1 MKKKGWLKKIESSY
15 GNALKRTLRYRHFVL
30 FLFVSLAVGAGF
42 LFKHKINYV
51 MFPRSESKEVYV
63 KIIAKDEY
71 NRSQTAK
78 ALAPIEKVF
87 YSDTKN
93 VVGVRSTIGVSR
105 YGGGVKENQASI
117 IVELFPATKRNESLD
132 QLLDRWKKE
141 TENIQNIKEV
151 KFLRGRWGH
160 SSGSAIELQ
169 VLENDDQIREQVLNK
184 LEESMKNDPELKG
197 VEVDR
202 S

>member
-1 MKKKGWLKKIESSY
+1 MTTCVAFIPLFYFDGFLEARDVYPSHRYFDAFGSLLESLFILPSHISFDRKEKLTQMKKKGWLKKFENSY
-15 GNALKRTLRYRHFVL
+15 ANALKKTLRYRHFVL

-117 IVELFPATKRNESLD
+117 IVDYFP
-132 QLLDRWKKE
+132 QPKK
-141 TENIQNIKEV
+141 
-151 KFLRGRWGH
+151 
-160 SSGSAIELQ
+160 
-169 VLENDDQIREQVLNK
+169 
-184 LEESMKNDPELKG
+184 
-197 VEVDR
+197 
-202 S
+202 